1 MKIYLVCYAGM
12 STSLLLTRMEKVA
25 NERNLDVDIQ
35 AVAATQIHEAL
46 KDADVILLGP
56 QARYL
61 LKDVQG
67 IASKKGVPVEVID
80 SVTYGT
86 MNGAKVLDMALNL
99 IKKK

>member
-25 NERNLDVDIQ
+25 EERNLDVEIQ
-35 AVAATQIHEAL
+35 AIAATQIHEVL
-46 KDADVILLGP
+46 EDADVILLGP

-61 LKDVQG
+61 LKDIQE
-67 IASKKGVPVEVID
+67 IADKKGIPVDVID
-80 SVTYGT
+80 SITYGT

-99 IKKK
+99 VKNN

>member
-25 NERNLDVDIQ
+25 KERNLDVEIQ

-46 KDADVILLGP
+46 EDADVILLGP

-61 LKDVQG
+61 LKDIEE
-67 IASKKGVPVEVID
+67 IAAKKGVPVEVID

-99 IKKK
+99 AKKK

>member
-25 NERNLDVDIQ
+25 KERNLDVDIQ
-35 AVAATQIHEAL
+35 AVAATQIREAL
-46 KDADVILLGP
+46 EDADVILLGP

-61 LKDVQG
+61 LKDVQE